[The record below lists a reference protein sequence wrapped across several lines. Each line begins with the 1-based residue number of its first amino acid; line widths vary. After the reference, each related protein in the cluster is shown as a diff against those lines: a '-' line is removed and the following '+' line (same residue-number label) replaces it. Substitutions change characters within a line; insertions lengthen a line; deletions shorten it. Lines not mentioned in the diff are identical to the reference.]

1 MDSPISVRK
10 KGAFVEVSIEDPD
23 SIESP
28 ELKEPILWRELGEL
42 YRRNLIPLSF
52 QILSFKLR
60 ETALYNM
67 ARYIAGNYSRIRPL
81 YRALKSAMNNRPV
94 IVEVPGEIK
103 DEATINTFVE
113 KLKQLGS
120 STGIISGIDYIRGS
134 RIIRIENVQDA
145 GFLLGGWLE
154 IALSDAISSTC
165 PFREFLLLKN
175 LRFRF
180 KNVNNEID
188 ILLITEKGSLIFEA
202 KSGFDVRDTGDICY
216 KLLRKASLLDIPSS
230 RAFLLIPSL
239 DDVKEGIT
247 LEKLDSKC
255 FGIRVLTLENMRG
268 ELEKLFYNMTPG
280 GV

>member
-1 MDSPISVRK
+1 M
-10 KGAFVEVSIEDPD
+10 
-23 SIESP
+23 
-28 ELKEPILWRELGEL
+28 
-42 YRRNLIPLSF
+42 
-52 QILSFKLR
+52 
-60 ETALYNM
+60 
-67 ARYIAGNYSRIRPL
+67 
-81 YRALKSAMNNRPV
+81 
-94 IVEVPGEIK
+94 
-103 DEATINTFVE
+103 
-113 KLKQLGS
+113 
-120 STGIISGIDYIRGS
+120 
-134 RIIRIENVQDA
+134 
-145 GFLLGGWLE
+145 
-154 IALSDAISSTC
+154 
-165 PFREFLLLKN
+165 
-175 LRFRF
+175 
-180 KNVNNEID
+180 NNEID